1 MSPHAFH
8 PVMTCAEARE
18 FERTFFAG
26 DADGSRA
33 RGAMRLAAFGVAR
46 ETRRLL
52 EETSGD
58 VSRLFVLC
66 GKGRNAGDA
75 LLAAADLLTPGAE
88 CLVCAPEGVARLS
101 AEAARALEHL
111 MSKSGAGVRV
121 AESWDC
127 EFVRRPCVILDG
139 LTGSGFRPPLSGAM
153 REAVLGANRCENAL
167 RVAVDLP
174 SGAGD
179 KSDALLFAAHL
190 TVATGILKSP
200 MLSPE
205 ARASAGRIR
214 YADIGFFD
222 GGAPESSVSVVS
234 PAGLRELDAP
244 RHAMSDKRDHGHVA
258 VIGGHRM
265 MPGALLLNVLGALR
279 AGAGLV
285 TAFCPASVHAAF
297 AAAAPEAMWVP
308 MPEAED
314 GGLAPSGLAVA
325 LGRLARADALVC
337 GSGLGASPGSL
348 GLVSEILM
356 RSEIPA
362 VVDAD
367 AIRPEVLRVLP
378 ARPPGA
384 GAVVVTPHG
393 GEFER
398 IAGREAGEG
407 FSTLGAVARE
417 FGVVVAHKGPC
428 TRVADGSR
436 GVVIPYGGP
445 ALARGDS
452 GDLLA
457 GITGALLARIPRP
470 AVECAALAAA
480 WHGAAADHV
489 ASRRGAVALR
499 TSELLDGLGPCLR
512 G

>member
-18 FERTFFAG
+18 FERAFFDG
-26 DADGSRA
+26 DADGSRV
-33 RGAMRLAAFGVAR
+33 RGAMRMAACGVAR

-52 EETSGD
+52 DETSGD
-58 VSRLFVLC
+58 ASRLVVLC

-75 LLAAADLLTPGAE
+75 LLAAGELLTPGAE

-179 KSDALLFAAHL
+179 KSDAPLFAAHL

-234 PAGLRELDAP
+234 PAGLRELDAT

-285 TAFCPASVHAAF
+285 TAFCTASVHAAF
-297 AAAAPEAMWVP
+297 AAAAPEAMWV
-308 MPEAED
+308 
-314 GGLAPSGLAVA
+314 G
-325 LGRLARADALVC
+325 
-337 GSGLGASPGSL
+337 
-348 GLVSEILM
+348 
-356 RSEIPA
+356 
-362 VVDAD
+362 
-367 AIRPEVLRVLP
+367 
-378 ARPPGA
+378 
-384 GAVVVTPHG
+384 
-393 GEFER
+393 
-398 IAGREAGEG
+398 
-407 FSTLGAVARE
+407 
-417 FGVVVAHKGPC
+417 
-428 TRVADGSR
+428 
-436 GVVIPYGGP
+436 
-445 ALARGDS
+445 
-452 GDLLA
+452 
-457 GITGALLARIPRP
+457 
-470 AVECAALAAA
+470 
-480 WHGAAADHV
+480 W
-489 ASRRGAVALR
+489 
-499 TSELLDGLGPCLR
+499 PCLR
-512 G
+512 NPHAQRNSRGGGRRRDKARSAARPARAPARGRRRGRDSAWRRIREDCRTRGRRGLFDPRRRRPRVRRRGRTQGALHASR